1 VHGELV
7 QDEKDYAVVLI
18 DDEDG
23 EPAFISE
30 NFRSIEFEETEHLH
44 LDEFENEN
52 SDPEEKPAE
61 SVEKTPANNKGALNA
76 RYTEYAAAPNEQS
89 LNALLAETHRYAKRV
104 LISGGY
110 AQRVDLSEAT
120 QLATIKVWRNLR
132 NFHGKS
138 KFSSWANRIIKNE
151 AVDEIRK
158 AVRHRECELPDE
170 EILTS
175 KRSRCFKGASGELD
189 DNGNMVGSGNRTPLP
204 SVCMEAP
211 SYALVDRTAIDAYLE
226 DGEGGQLLDL
236 LMESLSTQDTI
247 IFHLSRNGCKPSGIG
262 KFFKKNAKWA
272 SNQLTRIKKQLK
284 KDAEALA
291 NSLKQTS

>member
-7 QDEKDYAVVLI
+7 QDEKDYAAVLI
-18 DDEDG
+18 NDEDG
-23 EPAFISE
+23 ESAFISE

-52 SDPEEKPAE
+52 SGPEEKPAE
-61 SVEKTPANNKGALNA
+61 SVEKTPANNKGALNQ
-76 RYTEYAAAPNEQS
+76 RHQEYVAAPNEQS

-104 LISGGY
+104 LILGGY
-110 AQRVDLSEAT
+110 AQRVDLSEAA
-120 QLATIKVWRNLR
+120 QLATIKVWRNLK
-132 NFHGKS
+132 NFHGRS
-138 KFSSWANRIIKNE
+138 KFSSWANSIIKNA

-158 AVRHRECELPDE
+158 TERRYDVAIPDE
-170 EILTS
+170 EIFTG
-175 KRSRCFKGASGELD
+175 KQSRCHRGASGELD
-189 DNGNMVGSGNRTPLP
+189 DNWEMIGGSRAPLP

-291 NSLKQTS
+291 NSFKQTS